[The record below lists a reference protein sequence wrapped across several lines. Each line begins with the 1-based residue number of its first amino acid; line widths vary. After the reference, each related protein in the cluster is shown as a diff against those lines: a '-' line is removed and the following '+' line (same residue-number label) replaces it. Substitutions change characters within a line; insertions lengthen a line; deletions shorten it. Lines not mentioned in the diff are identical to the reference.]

1 MAFEHPGD
9 LGDGS
14 QTCIVPRAPIQP
26 DHHILDHGGLPST
39 SSSRDSEHAAKP
51 SDEASSMT
59 IVNSTGANINSGDGI
74 GAGD

>member
-26 DHHILDHGGLPST
+26 DHYILDHGGLPSM
-39 SSSRDSEHAAKP
+39 SSSRDSDHAAKP
-51 SDEASSMT
+51 SDEVSSMT
-59 IVNSTGANINSGDGI
+59 IVNSIGADINCGDGI

>member
-26 DHHILDHGGLPST
+26 DRHILDHGGLPSI
-39 SSSRDSEHAAKP
+39 SSSRDSDHAAKP

-59 IVNSTGANINSGDGI
+59 IVNSIDANINSGDGI
-74 GAGD
+74 GASA